1 MSTST
6 AASSNNIASAL
17 IAEMEH
23 EAATARK
30 CLERVPADKF
40 DWKPHEKSMTFS
52 RLASHIAEMFGWTA
66 ATLQNAE
73 LDFSKI
79 DYKPFEPSTNAD
91 LLEFFDKNVAEAIDV
106 LRNTPDETFFEN
118 WTMRNG
124 DTVYFTMPK
133 AVVMR
138 SFVVN
143 HIIHHRGQ
151 LTVYLRLN
159 DIAVPSVYG
168 PSADEGQM

>member
-6 AASSNNIASAL
+6 ATESNTIASAL

-23 EAATARK
+23 EAATTRK

-40 DWKPHEKSMTFS
+40 DWKPHEKSMTFGK
-52 RLASHIAEMFGWTA
+52 LASHVAEMFGWTPP
-66 ATLQNAE
+66 TLQKDE
-73 LDFSKI
+73 LDFSKM
-79 DYKPFEPSTNAD
+79 DYKPFEPQSTD
-91 LLEFFDKNVAEAIDV
+91 ELVEYLDKNVAEAIDV

-124 DTVYFTMPK
+124 EQIYFTLPK
-133 AVVMR
+133 IACMR
-138 SFVVN
+138 SFIMN
-143 HIIHHRGQ
+143 HIVHHRGQ
-151 LTVYLRLN
+151 LSVYLRLN
-159 DIAVPSVYG
+159 DIAVPSIYG